1 MISRVFGTFLS
12 LAAACFFLVGPA
24 TGQDLP
30 WENVSVVD
38 LGTDGF
44 DFDIDLSR
52 GLVYVSLPDANAL
65 AYISLED
72 GTVQSQHFVGARPL
86 GVDYGQHSDR
96 VYVALNQAAAVAQVN
111 PDLQSVNEIVVGGN
125 DGTGNNLTFDV
136 VEASAGQV
144 FASAN
149 PGSGGFARIA
159 RIDTNNNNS
168 ISRVAGNRI
177 IRASPTFLQ
186 TPDEQVLFI
195 GEGFSPNSLYGLDI
209 TDPTG
214 PIFVEDDHGS
224 VSGTT
229 RTSISPDGSRIYLSS
244 GQVLRSD
251 SLVQSGSIGN
261 GISEISS
268 DGALAYVF
276 RQGGFSTYSTETF
289 LEVGSPIIL
298 PAEFGNQVSQFRLL
312 PNGGGLIALH
322 DNQLLIATNEIPEPT
337 GIPFA
342 LGDVNRDGEV
352 NFLDIS
358 PFIALLDTGE
368 FQAEADFNMSGEIT
382 FLDVSPFIMAL
393 TGG

>member
-1 MISRVFGTFLS
+1 M
-12 LAAACFFLVGPA
+12 
-24 TGQDLP
+24 
-30 WENVSVVD
+30 
-38 LGTDGF
+38 
-44 DFDIDLSR
+44 
-52 GLVYVSLPDANAL
+52 
-65 AYISLED
+65 
-72 GTVQSQHFVGARPL
+72 
-86 GVDYGQHSDR
+86 
-96 VYVALNQAAAVAQVN
+96 
-111 PDLQSVNEIVVGGN
+111 VGGN

-382 FLDVSPFIMAL
+382 FLDVSPFIIAL